1 MLMMFLAFAIFLALG
16 MPAAFSMGI
25 SGLIGIFTLDG
36 VTSVVIPQKIF
47 MALNSFPLLAVPLF
61 VLTGEIMNTGG
72 ITRRIVSFC
81 NSMLRHWRGSL
92 SHANIVTSMLMAG
105 FSGSATADA
114 VSVGAIMIPAMVEDG
129 YSPEYSAGVTAA
141 SSCIGPI
148 IPPSIIMVLYG
159 GITGLS
165 IGKLFMGG
173 IVPGVLIGLSQ
184 MLITVYFG
192 KKLGWP
198 KYPRSTWAEKWTA
211 TKSAAWALFA
221 PVIIIG
227 SMFNGICTATEAA
240 TIAVMYCLF
249 VSIVIYRDM
258 SLKDIPK
265 ILLRAALNTAVP
277 CLIISFASLFGFVI
291 TRENFASILVG
302 FLFRISTDP
311 NVVMLL
317 VIVLLVI
324 VGLFVDGTVALITF
338 APILFPLGETM
349 GFSPI
354 HFALIIL
361 MVIMIGTITP
371 PVGLQL
377 YVAASIAKVPVTK
390 VVIWPFVI
398 AMLAVVFLCAYV
410 PAIVT
415 FVPGLLMP

>member
-1 MLMMFLAFAIFLALG
+1 MILMFLSFAILLALG
-16 MPAAFSMGI
+16 LPAAFAMGT
-25 SGLIGIFTLDG
+25 SGLLGLMTING
-36 VTSVVIPQKIF
+36 VAPVVIPQKIF
-47 MALNSFPLLAVPLF
+47 AALNSFPLLAVPLF
-61 VLTGEIMNTGG
+61 VLVGEIMNTGG
-72 ITRRIVSFC
+72 ITRRIVAFC
-81 NSMLRHWRGSL
+81 NAWLRHVRGSL
-92 SHANIVTSMLMAG
+92 SHSNIVVSMLMAG

-148 IPPSIIMVLYG
+148 IPPSIIMVVYG

-165 IGKLFMGG
+165 IGSLFLGG
-173 IVPGVLIGLSQ
+173 IVPGILIGVAQ
-184 MLITVYFG
+184 MVVTVIYG

-198 KYPRSTWAEKWTA
+198 KKPKASRKEKWET
-211 TKSAAWALFA
+211 TKEASWALFA

-227 SMFNGICTATEAA
+227 SLMNGICTATEAA

-249 VSIVIYRDM
+249 VSIVIYKDL
-258 SLKDIPK
+258 SIKDIPAVLK
-265 ILLRAALNTAVP
+265 RAAQNTAIP
-277 CLIISFASLFGFVI
+277 CLIISFAGLFGFVL
-291 TRENFASILVG
+291 TRENFAKMLVENMFSI
-302 FLFRISTDP
+302 SQNP
-311 NVVMLL
+311 HVVMLL
-317 VIVLLVI
+317 VIILLMI

-338 APILFPLGETM
+338 APILFPIGDMM
-349 GFSPI
+349 GFAPV

-377 YVAASIAKVPVTK
+377 YVAANIAKVPITK

-398 AMLAVVFLCAYV
+398 SMLVIVFACAYF
-410 PAIVT
+410 PPLVT
-415 FVPGLLMP
+415 FVPNLLG